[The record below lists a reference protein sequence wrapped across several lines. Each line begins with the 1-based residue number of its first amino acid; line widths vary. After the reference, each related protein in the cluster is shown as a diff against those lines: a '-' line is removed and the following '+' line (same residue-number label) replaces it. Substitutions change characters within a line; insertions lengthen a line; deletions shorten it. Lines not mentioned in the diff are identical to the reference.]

1 MTQATAPT
9 DQLSLDATG
18 LTRAPAD
25 RVLEW
30 VDRRRWWIF
39 AAIVVLYLA
48 GFTGRWRVAPDSGLY
63 MSLGRNLAEGHGFVY
78 HGETHTR
85 YEPGLPLVISAS
97 YRLFGPDRYAP
108 LLVFILACTF
118 AALWLT
124 YRLMLR
130 HAGRPTAVL
139 VTALFAICETCLRYG
154 FQIVTD
160 TPFLVALLVYLIAYE
175 RLVGRSPAGADDP
188 PFRRRWLDGVSWP
201 ALAASTLLMSVFR
214 PTIITFAGAVGLAT
228 AWHLLRGP
236 HRVRHVL
243 IGLLT
248 LGCFLGFR
256 AVDPR
261 RQHAGGAPAR
271 EQRLKELLTTQRDYA
286 VERIVTVTVPDFV
299 EEILP
304 ESVFGVELGTGLDT
318 LAALVIMGAGV
329 GLFRRHPL
337 WGAWTA
343 ATFAQ
348 CMFWLPRERYLLPVL
363 PMLIYA
369 LWRGTRWLADRPRFS
384 PRATGIVLGCA
395 GALYIGPN
403 LVKDV
408 AFLVEQRRVGINGSG
423 EGDAQFAPY
432 LHMAR
437 EIEAHVGEGDMV
449 LATDHY
455 ELSYFSRRRVEESPW
470 SLRWPP
476 TDRQQREFFKK
487 AWAAPAIYAVLPD
500 TNGKPVVAGLIE
512 KLGMRPGEAL
522 AQVDRPPDKDGDPQP
537 PLMLHR
543 LERASGATRPEQDKT
558 GSYAKSPKGREEEEE
573 DKEDGKRQNP

>member
-1 MTQATAPT
+1 MTQATAST
-9 DQLSLDATG
+9 NQLCLDTTG

-30 VDRRRWWIF
+30 VDRRRRWIF

-63 MSLGRNLAEGHGFVY
+63 MSLGRNLAEGRGFVY

-85 YEPGLPLVISAS
+85 YEPGLPLVIAAS

-118 AALWLT
+118 AALGLT

-160 TPFLVALLVYLIAYE
+160 TPFLVALLVYLTAYE
-175 RLVGRSPAGADDP
+175 RLVGRRPPGPGDP
-188 PFRRRWLDGVSWP
+188 PARRRWLDAVAWP
-201 ALAASTLLMSVFR
+201 ALAASTLVMSVFR
-214 PTIITFAGAVGLAT
+214 PTIITFVGAVGLAT

-236 HRVRHVL
+236 HRVRHVV

-248 LGCFLGFR
+248 LGCFLAFR

-261 RQHAGGAPAR
+261 RQDAAGGGGAPAR
-271 EQRLKELLTTQRDYA
+271 EQRLKELLTTQRGYA
-286 VERIVTVTVPDFV
+286 VERIATVTVPDFV

-304 ESVFGVELGTGLDT
+304 EAVFGMELGTGLDT
-318 LAALVIMGAGV
+318 VAALVIMGAGV

-369 LWRGTRWLADRPRFS
+369 LWRCTRWLAARPRFS
-384 PRATGIVLGCA
+384 PRAAGIVLGCA

-423 EGDAQFAPY
+423 TGDAQFAPY
-432 LHMAR
+432 LRMAR

-476 TDRQQREFFKK
+476 TDRQQREFLEK
-487 AWAAPAIYAVLPD
+487 ARAAPAIYAVLPD
-500 TNGKPVVAGLIE
+500 TNGKPVVEGLIE
-512 KLGMRPGEAL
+512 KLGMRPSEAL
-522 AQVDRPPDKDGDPQP
+522 AQVGRPPDKDGDPQS
-537 PLMLHR
+537 PLTLHR
-543 LERASGATRPEQDKT
+543 LERASGATRPEQHIT
-558 GSYAKSPKGREEEEE
+558 GSSAKE

>member
-1 MTQATAPT
+1 MTHATASS
-9 DQLSLDATG
+9 DQHAPDAAR
-18 LTRAPAD
+18 LINSPAAD
-25 RVLEW
+25 RILAW
-30 VDRRRWWIF
+30 VDRHRRWIF
-39 AAIVVLYLA
+39 TAIVVLYLA
-48 GFTGRWRVAPDSGLY
+48 GFTGKWRVAPDSGLY
-63 MSLGRNLAEGHGFVY
+63 MSLGRSLAEGEGFVY

-97 YRLFGPDRYAP
+97 YRLFGQDRYAP

-118 AALWLT
+118 TSLWLS

-139 VTALFAICETCLRYG
+139 VTALFAVCETCLRYG

-160 TPFLVALLVYLIAYE
+160 TPFLVALLVYLLAYE
-175 RLVGRSPAGADDP
+175 RLVGRRTTDREHP
-188 PFRRRWLDGVSWP
+188 PTRRRWLDGVAWP
-201 ALAASTLLMSVFR
+201 ALAASTVVMSVFR
-214 PTIITFAGAVGLAT
+214 PTIITFVGAVGLAT

-236 HRVRHVL
+236 GRLRHAL

-261 RQHAGGAPAR
+261 RQHAGAPAR

-286 VERIVTVTVPDFV
+286 LERIATVTVPDFV

-304 ESVFGVELGTGLDT
+304 EAVFGVELGTGLDT
-318 LAALVIMGAGV
+318 IASLVIMGAGIA
-329 GLFRRHPL
+329 LFRRNPL

-369 LWRGTRWLADRPRFS
+369 LWRGTCWLTARPSLS
-384 PRATGIVLGCA
+384 PRAAAIVLACV
-395 GALYIGPN
+395 GAVYLGPN

-408 AFLVEQRRVGINGSG
+408 AFLVEQRHVGIDGSG
-423 EGDAQFAPY
+423 AGDPQFAPY
-432 LHMAR
+432 LQMAR
-437 EIEAHVGEGDMV
+437 EIRDRVGEGDMV

-476 TDRQQREFFKK
+476 TEQQQREFFEK
-487 AWAAPAIYAVLPD
+487 ARAAPAIYAVLPD
-500 TNGKPVVAGLIE
+500 TNGKPVVEGLIE
-512 KLGMRPGEAL
+512 KLGMRPGEAV
-522 AQVDRPPDKDGDPQP
+522 ARVDRPPDEDGDAQP
-537 PLMLHR
+537 PLTLHR
-543 LERASGATRPEQDKT
+543 LERAGGTTMPTTTAVLPPATP
-558 GSYAKSPKGREEEEE
+558 
-573 DKEDGKRQNP
+573 